1 MHSGDLDLLYMRGL
15 EGMPGR
21 LKYADMLLQSEEG
34 GHVDLDFV
42 RSEKVGQPG
51 ECGDALRA
59 KCFSVRGYPM
69 CRPS

>member
-1 MHSGDLDLLYMRGL
+1 MRGL

-42 RSEKVGQPG
+42 RSEKVGPF
-51 ECGDALRA
+51 GDARRSTPACRFALSMAVLRPA
-59 KCFSVRGYPM
+59 
-69 CRPS
+69 